1 MKLRCDMRKLWED
14 HVMWTRVVIISAAAS
29 LDDTNAAVDRL
40 MKNQED
46 IGNAI
51 KPYYGNAAGDKLIKL
66 LKEHISGAYEVLT
79 AAKAGNQDKLKTE
92 NQKWYSNADEISAF
106 LSGANPK
113 NWPLDAVKK
122 MMKMHL
128 DLTLEEAVAR
138 LKGDWAADVK
148 AYDKV
153 HDEILEMSDAIT
165 DGIMAQ
171 FPEKFK
177 EVMKK
182 SA

>member
-14 HVMWTRVVIISAAAS
+14 HVMWTRVVIISVAGNLA
-29 LDDTNAAVDRL
+29 DTNAAVDRL

-51 KPYYGNAAGDKLIKL
+51 KPFYGDAAGNKLIEL
-66 LKEHISGAYEVLT
+66 LKEHISGAYAVLL
-79 AAKAGNQDKLKTE
+79 AAKANDQGKLKME
-92 NQKWYSNADEISAF
+92 NQKWYANADEISMF
-106 LSGANPK
+106 LSTANPK
-113 NWPLDAVKK
+113 NWPLDAVKS

-138 LKGDWAADVK
+138 LKGDWITDVK

-165 DGIMAQ
+165 NGIKMQ
-171 FPEKFK
+171 FPEKFNK
-177 EVMKK
+177 TMEK
-182 SA
+182 

>member
-1 MKLRCDMRKLWED
+1 MKLRLDMRKLWED
-14 HVMWTRVVIISAAAS
+14 HVMWTRVVIISVAGN
-29 LDDTNAAVDRL
+29 LPDTKVAVDRL
-40 MKNQED
+40 MKNQDD

-51 KPYYGNAAGDKLIKL
+51 KPYYGDAAGDKLTKL
-66 LKEHISGAYEVLT
+66 LKEHISGAYAVLL
-79 AAKAGNQDKLKTE
+79 AAKASDQPKLKME
-92 NQKWYSNADEISAF
+92 NEKWYENANEISAF
-106 LSGANPK
+106 LSSANPK

-138 LKGDWAADVK
+138 LKGDWAEDIK

-153 HDEILEMSDAIT
+153 HDEILEMSDAIS
-165 DGIMAQ
+165 DGIKMQ

-177 EVMKK
+177 ETWKK
-182 SA
+182 

>member
-1 MKLRCDMRKLWED
+1 MKLKCDMRKLWED
-14 HVMWTRVVIISAAAS
+14 HVMWTRVVIISVVGG
-29 LDDTNAAVDRL
+29 LQDTDAAVKRL

-51 KPYYGNAAGDKLIKL
+51 KPFYGESAGDGLIKL
-66 LKEHISGAYEVLT
+66 LKEHIEGAYAVLE
-79 AAKAGNQDKLKTE
+79 AAKVNDQAKLDME
-92 NQKWYSNADEISAF
+92 NKKWYANADEISVF
-106 LSGANPK
+106 LSTANPK
-113 NWPLDAVKK
+113 NWPLDAVKH

-138 LKGDWAADVK
+138 LKGDWEADIK

-153 HDEILEMSDAIT
+153 HDEILEMSDAIS
-165 DGIMAQ
+165 DGILAQ

-177 EVMKK
+177 
-182 SA
+182 